1 LPLNQIITT
10 VLEIES
16 HYWNGGLQRVAGVD
30 EAGRGPMAGP
40 VVAAAVLFPAET
52 LIDGVRDSKQL
63 TAKKREELY
72 GIILEKAQSVG
83 VGIVDSQEIDRLN
96 IRQATL
102 LAMQKAVQQLNP
114 YPQAVLIDGLDTI
127 PGLGIDQK
135 PIVDGD
141 QICFTISAASIIAK
155 VTRDRL
161 MIQYDQRFPQY
172 GFGKHKGYGT
182 QAHRLAL
189 KKFGPCEIHRCSFQF
204 KTT

>member
-1 LPLNQIITT
+1 MPLNQIITT